1 MDIFD
6 QTILQLERSLN
17 YSVAKDKV
25 IANNIANVDTPNYKA
40 KDVSFKTALEGK
52 LQAKATHPKH
62 IPFETDHNDF
72 HVLNKTGTI
81 YNHNNNNVDI
91 DKEMSELAKN
101 QIHYQSLVDRLNG
114 KFSDI
119 QTVVR
124 GGN

>member
-1 MDIFD
+1 MNIFD
-6 QTILQLERSLN
+6 QTIFQLERSLN
-17 YSVAKDKV
+17 YSAAKNKV

-40 KDVSFKTALEGK
+40 KDVAFKTVLEGK
-52 LQAKATHPKH
+52 MRAKTTHPKH
-62 IPFETDHNDF
+62 LPFAADHRDYQLL
-72 HVLNKTGTI
+72 HKTNTI

-91 DKEMSELAKN
+91 DKEMSQLAKN
-101 QIHYQSLVDRLNG
+101 QIHYQSLIDRLNG